1 MPIDAY
7 LYFDGNCREAVEF
20 YAQAFGVERPQILTY
35 GEVHSAEPDYTL
47 PEEAKDRVMHA
58 NLKVSGSNLMF
69 SDVFPGS
76 PYTVGTHISLA
87 LVSPNR
93 EEITSAFERL
103 KEGGSVQMELQ
114 ETFWSPCYGNL
125 KDKYGIEW
133 QLSYD
138 DGAVP
143 KVVEKLL

>member
-7 LYFDGNCREAVEF
+7 LYFDGNCREAVDF
-20 YAQAFGVERPQILTY
+20 YAQAFGVERPQILTF
-35 GEVHSAEPDYTL
+35 GEAHSAEPDYTL
-47 PEEAKDRVMHA
+47 PEAAKDRVMHA

-76 PYTVGTHISLA
+76 PYTVGTNISLA

-93 EEITSAFERL
+93 EEITAAFERL
-103 KEGGSVQMELQ
+103 KEGGTVQMELQ
-114 ETFWSPCYGNL
+114 ETFWSPCYGNV

-138 DGAVP
+138 DGRNGM
-143 KVVEKLL
+143 